1 MDACIA
7 AGGHPNLIPIQGR
20 INGHPQATP
29 GLVMQL
35 ISSEFRNLAG
45 PPSLASCT
53 RDIYAEGTRWSADT
67 ALKMARGIASAAAHL
82 HARGILHG
90 DLYAHNTL
98 WNGEGDCLI
107 GDFGAASFF
116 ARNESQASLALQRI
130 EVRAYGCLLE
140 ELLQHCDEPAAVTN
154 DSRLTQLAA
163 LKARCLQA
171 PLAQRPLMDEIER
184 ELAAL

>member
-1 MDACIA
+1 M
-7 AGGHPNLIPIQGR
+7 
-20 INGHPQATP
+20 TP

-35 ISSEFRNLAG
+35 IAPAFANLAG

-53 RDIYAEGTRWSADT
+53 RDVYAAGSRWPLAV
-67 ALKMARGIASAAAHL
+67 ALRMARGIAAALAHL

-98 WNGEGDCLI
+98 WNGQGDCLL

-116 ARNESQASLALQRI
+116 PPGEHAASLALQRI

-140 ELLQHCDEPAAVTN
+140 ELLQRCEAA
-154 DSRLTQLAA
+154 DRHGEAIAA
-163 LKARCLQA
+163 LSALKDRCLQA
-171 PLAQRPLMDEIER
+171 PAAARPLMAQVQR
-184 ELAAL
+184 ELDAIG